1 MSFKF
6 LKNYEREDCEYL
18 AEIAALISGND
29 AEVTSAMESALD
41 DPKKYLK
48 RNVERFDNRGIDFSD
63 KELEDEFEPEELPD
77 VLMFL
82 AMVDELDSHG
92 YVFEV
97 DWKCGLED
105 FIWSLREMKTYGLI
119 SDILGKFDHVHL
131 GFVPLKN
138 GEKLDEEDDVE
149 TWGRSLNAVLGNTS
163 RLGYIDIDSDSY
175 VLVIATPEVF
185 AKISKIAE
193 DNGHSIVVF

>member
-6 LKNYEREDCEYL
+6 LKNYEREDYEYL

-41 DPKKYLK
+41 APKKYLK
-48 RNVERFDNRGIDFSD
+48 RNAEQFDDRGIDLSD

-119 SDILGKFDHVHL
+119 SETLGKFDHVHL

-138 GEKLDEEDDVE
+138 DEKLDEKDDVE
-149 TWGRSLNAVLGNTS
+149 TWGKSLNAVLGNTAQ
-163 RLGYIDIDSDSY
+163 LGYIDIDSDSY
-175 VLVIATPEVF
+175 VLVIAAPEVF
-185 AKISKIAE
+185 AKISKIAGE
-193 DNGHSIVVF
+193 NGHGIVVF

>member
-1 MSFKF
+1 MNFNF
-6 LKNYEREDCEYL
+6 LKGYEREDYEYL
-18 AEIAALISGND
+18 AEIAALISEND

-41 DPKKYLK
+41 DPKKYFK
-48 RNVERFDNRGIDFSD
+48 RNEERFDDRGIDFSD
-63 KELEDEFEPEELPD
+63 EDCMDEFETDEL
-77 VLMFL
+77 LFL

-119 SDILGKFDHVHL
+119 SETLGKFDHVHL

-138 GEKLDEEDDVE
+138 GEKLDEKDDVE
-149 TWGRSLNAVLGNTS
+149 TWGKSLNAVLGNTA

-185 AKISKIAE
+185 AKTSKIAE
-193 DNGHSIVVF
+193 ENEHGIIMF